1 MEIRY
6 SKFNNK
12 LNKSSNL
19 LASVRTKIIVL
30 LFYTIF
36 YSGDSS
42 LSANLRFVE
51 VQNFLALIIY
61 IIIYNCTNINVY
73 VL

>member
-36 YSGDSS
+36 YNGDSS
-42 LSANLRFVE
+42 LTTTKGCWSSNL
-51 VQNFLALIIY
+51 LASVY
-61 IIIYNCTNINVY
+61 IISDKKFYTT
-73 VL
+73 